1 MSNLENPLPSGNSPS
16 FEPIEVTPRT
26 SAPPPTGKTGGET
39 TTSNAGVTEAEVEK
53 VSSSVAS
60 TVDTKESIKALGDG
74 NSGRVALFVALSDGP
89 ELPPGDPIA
98 GKEFLEQIAKE
109 VSVKSDT
116 ADNPY
121 MDASTIAIIAVILY
135 EIFKIESEAK
145 EMLSQAEIG
154 IMQGKLEMA
163 LKEAEATRDIG
174 KLEAAKAAL
183 QAFSALAG
191 IVANA
196 GGLIALGRIKGKKPT
211 NQKNEKTGINSGD
224 ADGPTTNTKSTGR
237 TPQNLAGH
245 RQGAGATGNRGATD
259 TNSVSADPS
268 KLPIKPGASQ
278 PPTRTPPPPPGSQ
291 GGSAAAKEGTTT
303 GSASSGSA
311 AKSSRQQNQVDK
323 QAKKDNDGVDESIA
337 RDMTG
342 DPTHQVALMKI
353 NFSVQLV
360 TQVGQ
365 FVEASG
371 RAVLEPML
379 ADLRA
384 TQGLLQ
390 QANQSLT
397 TSEQKMTEG
406 ARQSEEATKALAD
419 LINRLA
425 SDQSRRFSG
434 NA

>member
-26 SAPPPTGKTGGET
+26 SGPPPTGKTGGET
-39 TTSNAGVTEAEVEK
+39 TTSNAGVTEAEVET
-53 VSSSVAS
+53 VSANVAG
-60 TVDTKESIKALGDG
+60 TVDTKDSIKTVGDA
-74 NSGRVALFVALSDGP
+74 SSTRIAIFTALSDGP
-89 ELPPGDPIA
+89 ELPPGDSVA
-98 GKEFLEQIAKE
+98 GKEFLAQIAHKATGG
-109 VSVKSDT
+109 SGGP

-145 EMLSQAEIG
+145 EILSEAEIG

-183 QAFSALAG
+183 QAFSALTG
-191 IVANA
+191 IIANL
-196 GGLIALGRIKGKKPT
+196 GGLVALGFIKDKKPNKQN
-211 NQKNEKTGINSGD
+211 NQKTELNSN
-224 ADGPTTNTKSTGR
+224 GPKPQTK
-237 TPQNLAGH
+237 PVN
-245 RQGAGATGNRGATD
+245 
-259 TNSVSADPS
+259 
-268 KLPIKPGASQ
+268 
-278 PPTRTPPPPPGSQ
+278 TPPPGLQKTPTTPAGGTGSSHQVGTAPITPGKTPAPNRAPPSPPESQ

-303 GSASSGSA
+303 GSASGQKA
-311 AKSSRQQNQVDK
+311 VNEKRAQNQADK
-323 QAKKDNDGVDESIA
+323 QTKKDNDGVDESIA
-337 RDMTG
+337 RDLSG
-342 DPTHQVALMKI
+342 DPNHQKALMKI

-365 FVEASG
+365 FVDASG

-397 TSEQKMTEG
+397 TSEQKMTEASRG
-406 ARQSEEATKALAD
+406 SDEATKALAD
-419 LINRLA
+419 LISRLA